1 VTAAKDG
8 ILKLRFSLA
17 GPGKVGLS
25 LAHWLL
31 SCGGEL
37 VGVAAR
43 HSGKAEEAATTLG
56 AGRPMRLADLGTSGQ
71 DLLVVAVSDAALTEV
86 AQMLGERSQATVV
99 LHPSGVLGVE
109 ALDPLRKGGS
119 AIGGLHPLRAFP
131 EASRQVDEAGEVVFG
146 VGGDPAAVSLAQRL
160 AGAWGAQ
167 TVELTDDSRAIY
179 HLAASLAAGGVMTLL
194 ATADQLATSAGLSRS
209 VVRGYLQLAHQA
221 LDQAERDLDPAAVI
235 TGPVA
240 RGDTSTL
247 ALHLAALAA
256 ESPQTT
262 ELLVALS
269 RATLEQRERVG
280 MAPKEAREIRSILAN
295 SMERKSFLDRK

>member
-1 VTAAKDG
+1 VTASKDG
-8 ILKLRFSLA
+8 NLQLRFSLA

-31 SCGGEL
+31 ACGGEL

-43 HSGKAEEAATTLG
+43 RLEAAEEAATTLG
-56 AGRPMRLADLGTSGQ
+56 AGRPTLLADLDSSGQ
-71 DLLVVAVSDAALTEV
+71 DLLLVAVSDAALVEV
-86 AQMLGERSQATVV
+86 AHELGERPQARVV

-109 ALDPLRKGGS
+109 TLDPIRKGGS

-131 EASRQVDEAGEVVFG
+131 DASHRLEEAGESVFG
-146 VGGDPAAVSLAQRL
+146 IGGDPAATSMAQRL
-160 AGAWGAQ
+160 ARACEAE
-167 TVELTDDSRAIY
+167 TVELTDDSRATY

-194 ATADQLATSAGLSRS
+194 ATADQLATNAGLSRS

-221 LDQAERDLDPAAVI
+221 LDQAERGLDPAAVI

-240 RGDTSTL
+240 RGDTETL
-247 ALHLAALAA
+247 ALHLAALATQ
-256 ESPQTT
+256 SPKIT

-280 MAPKEAREIRSILAN
+280 MAPEEAAEIRSILAN